1 MARKASQ
8 APGRR
13 PLALAVVLL
22 ALLAVG
28 AGAAWA
34 ELTYQGGKL
43 GARLEGQ
50 ALGVVLTEA
59 QRLTGVRFTYG
70 RAAAARSVS
79 ATFSGLPLEQGLR
92 RLLAGFNTL
101 IILSPTGRPLA
112 VHILGDGAA
121 GAAADQGP
129 AAPTAADAST
139 PPPPSDTLALP
150 DAPVADEA
158 IDGER

>member
-13 PLALAVVLL
+13 LLALAVVLL

-34 ELTYQGGKL
+34 ELTYRGGKL

-50 ALGVVLTEA
+50 ALGMVLTEA

-121 GAAADQGP
+121 
-129 AAPTAADAST
+129 APPAADAST

-150 DAPVADEA
+150 DAPVADA
-158 IDGER
+158 VADGER